1 MTHVTQTTLPV
12 KEKQI
17 KKFWHLVDASSR
29 PLGRM
34 VSEVIRFLEGKNKV
48 IYVPHL
54 DMGDYVIVVNAK
66 KVSVSGKKEQQKTY
80 TRFSGY
86 PGGLK
91 IIPFQKMKESHPE
104 EIIRHA
110 VSGMLPKNKLKKKR
124 LARLFIF
131 PDENHPYK
139 TKLKEH

>member
-17 KKFWHLVDASSR
+17 KRSWHLVDASSC

-34 VSEVIRFLEGKNKV
+34 IPEVIRFLEGKNKV
-48 IYVPHL
+48 TYVPHL
-54 DMGDYVIVVNAK
+54 DMGDYVIVINAK

-91 IIPFQKMKESHPE
+91 TIPFKKMKESHPE

-110 VSGMLPKNKLKKKR
+110 ASGMLPKNKLKKKR

-139 TKLKEH
+139 TKLK